1 MVGMWFSIATNVVL
15 VKLRPYER
23 LVFLA
28 TICVGIDLLQS
39 CSGGYVQAVAVQN
52 LSAIMTLLR
61 GDVDSDIRIACRL
74 QSGAVNNS
82 T

>member
-1 MVGMWFSIATNVVL
+1 MWFSIATNVVL

-28 TICVGIDLLQS
+28 TVCVGIDLLHS
-39 CSGGYVQAVAVQN
+39 CSGGYGQAVAVQN
-52 LSAIMTLLR
+52 PPAVMTLLHD
-61 GDVDSDIRIACRL
+61 DVDSDIRIACRL

>member
-1 MVGMWFSIATNVVL
+1 MRYSIATNVVL

-23 LVFLA
+23 LVCLA
-28 TICVGIDLLQS
+28 TVCVDIDLLQC
-39 CSGGYVQAVAVQN
+39 CSGGYGLAVAVQN
-52 LSAIMTLLR
+52 LPAIMTLLH

-74 QSGAVNNS
+74 QCGAVNNS